1 MAGQPLTHHEI
12 MALAAPFARGGRQV
26 DLAGSDRMARR
37 LVFRPRPLAEDGAL
51 AERLRL
57 EDGERSAHRLVR
69 EIVLPDGAPGE
80 PRAELRA
87 ELRAEGADPAELLA
101 LIDAVPPAAQWRR
114 GDGWA
119 IALGQ
124 RASRADD
131 GSVRVVI
138 AWIEA
143 RVAGVRLKLTLPAV
157 AGITAEVELEAPGL
171 AELPDDLLAVL
182 GGGWSS
188 LWRLGERWRGHF
200 RAPRREPARSEA
212 ALAQVQRAVEH
223 LARTLAEPPARFH
236 ERLAAAR
243 WRVAA
248 QRCVP
253 LLAALGL
260 IAMSFVVTSMD
271 FARDSVWRMLIFNA
285 PPILLAL
292 GVSLQEL
299 PRFEWPRWPRA
310 LQAASWHAAC
320 ADPSAR

>member
-1 MAGQPLTHHEI
+1 MAAQPLSHHEI
-12 MALAAPFARGGRQV
+12 MALAAPFARSGRQV
-26 DLAGSDRMARR
+26 DLAGSDRMARQ
-37 LVFRPRPLAEDGAL
+37 LVFRPRPLAEDAAL

-57 EDGERSAHRLVR
+57 EDGERTAHRLVR
-69 EIVLPDGAPGE
+69 EIALPGGAPS
-80 PRAELRA
+80 ELRA
-87 ELRAEGADPAELLA
+87 ELRADGDDPAELLA

-114 GDGWA
+114 GEGWA

-131 GSVRVVI
+131 GGVRVVV

-143 RVAGVRLKLTLPAV
+143 QVAGVRLRLTLPAV
-157 AGITAEVELEAPGL
+157 AGITAEVELEAPDL

-212 ALAQVQRAVEH
+212 ALAQVQRAVDH
-223 LARTLAEPPARFH
+223 LARTLAEPPAHFH

-248 QRCVP
+248 RRCVP
-253 LLAALGL
+253 LLAVLGL
-260 IAMSFVVTSMD
+260 IGMSFVVTTMD

-310 LQAASWHAAC
+310 SRSASWHAAC
-320 ADPSAR
+320 PDPPAR

>member
-1 MAGQPLTHHEI
+1 MAAQPLTHHEI
-12 MALAAPFARGGRQV
+12 MALAAPFARRGRQV
-26 DLAGSDRMARR
+26 DLSGSDRLARR
-37 LVFRPRPLAEDGAL
+37 LVFRPRPLDDAPSL
-51 AERLRL
+51 SERLRL
-57 EDGERSAHRLVR
+57 EDGERTRHRLVR
-69 EIVLPDGAPGE
+69 EIALPCGAQ
-80 PRAELRA
+80 A
-87 ELRAEGADPAELLA
+87 ELRAEGDDPAALLSR
-101 LIDAVPPAAQWRR
+101 IEAVPPAAQWRR
-114 GDGWA
+114 GEGWE

-124 RASRADD
+124 RVLPADD
-131 GSVRVVI
+131 GGVRLVV

-143 RVAGVRLKLTLPAV
+143 HVAGLRLRLTLPAV
-157 AGITAEVELEAPGL
+157 SGITAELELEAPEL

-182 GGGWSS
+182 GGGWST

-212 ALAQVQRAVEH
+212 ALVQMQRAAEH

-236 ERLAAAR
+236 ERLALAR

-248 QRCVP
+248 RRCVP

-260 IAMSFVVTSMD
+260 IGMSFVVTSMD

-310 LQAASWHAAC
+310 SEAASWRT
-320 ADPSAR
+320 PSPTPPAS

>member
-1 MAGQPLTHHEI
+1 MAAQPLTHHEI
-12 MALAAPFARGGRQV
+12 MRLAAPFARQGRQV
-26 DLAGSDRMARR
+26 DLAGSDRLARR
-37 LVFRPRPLAEDGAL
+37 LNFRARPLADDPAL
-51 AERLRL
+51 HETLCL
-57 EDGERSAHRLVR
+57 EDGERRAHRLR
-69 EIVLPDGAPGE
+69 RGIVLPDGAV
-80 PRAELRA
+80 AELH
-87 ELRAEGADPAELLA
+87 AEGDDPAELLA
-101 LIDAVPPAAQWRR
+101 LIESVSPAAQWRR
-114 GDGWA
+114 ADGWT

-124 RASRADD
+124 RATRSDD
-131 GSVRVVI
+131 GGVRVVI

-157 AGITAEVELEAPGL
+157 AGITAEVELDAPGL

-200 RAPRREPARSEA
+200 RARRRERARSEA

-236 ERLAAAR
+236 QRLAAAR

-248 QRCVP
+248 RRSVP

-310 LQAASWHAAC
+310 SQAASWHAAC
-320 ADPSAR
+320 PDPPAR

>member
-1 MAGQPLTHHEI
+1 MAAQPLTHHEI
-12 MALAAPFARGGRQV
+12 MALAAPFARQGRQV

-37 LVFRPRPLAEDGAL
+37 LLFRPRPLAGEPAL
-51 AERLRL
+51 SEHLRL
-57 EDGERSAHRLVR
+57 EDGERTRHRLLR
-69 EIVLPDGAPGE
+69 EVALPGGAV
-80 PRAELRA
+80 AELRA
-87 ELRAEGADPAELLA
+87 DGDDPAELLA
-101 LIDAVPPAAQWRR
+101 LVEAVPPAAQWRR
-114 GDGWA
+114 GEGWE

-124 RASRADD
+124 RATRADA
-131 GSVRVVI
+131 GGVRVVV

-143 RVAGVRLKLTLPAV
+143 RVAGARLRLTLPAV
-157 AGITAEVELEAPGL
+157 AGITAEVELEAPEL

-182 GGGWSS
+182 GGGWST
-188 LWRLGERWRGHF
+188 LWRLGESWRGHF
-200 RAPRREPARSEA
+200 RAPRREPQRSEA
-212 ALAQVQRAVEH
+212 SIAQMQIAVEH
-223 LARTLAEPPARFH
+223 LARTLAEPPVRFH

-248 QRCVP
+248 RRCVP

-260 IAMSFVVTSMD
+260 IGMSFVVTSMD

-310 LQAASWHAAC
+310 SEAVSWRSETPNPPAS
-320 ADPSAR
+320 

>member
-12 MALAAPFARGGRQV
+12 MALAAPFARSGRQV
-26 DLAGSDRMARR
+26 DLAGSDRIAR
-37 LVFRPRPLAEDGAL
+37 LLLFRPRPLAEDPAL
-51 AERLRL
+51 HERLRL
-57 EDGERSAHRLVR
+57 EDGERARHRLVR
-69 EIVLPDGAPGE
+69 EIALPEGVA
-80 PRAELRA
+80 AQ
-87 ELRAEGADPAELLA
+87 LRAEGEDPAELLA
-101 LIDAVPPAAQWRR
+101 LIDTVPPATQWRR
-114 GDGWA
+114 GEGWA

-124 RASRADD
+124 RVTRADD
-131 GSVRVVI
+131 GNARVVI
-138 AWIEA
+138 ATLDA
-143 RVAGVRLKLTLPAV
+143 KVGGLRLKVTLPAV
-157 AGITAEVELEAPGL
+157 AGITAEVELDAPGL

-212 ALAQVQRAVEH
+212 ALAQMHIAVEH

-248 QRCVP
+248 RRCVP
-253 LLAALGL
+253 LLTALGL
-260 IAMSFVVTSMD
+260 IGMSFVVTSMD

-310 LQAASWHAAC
+310 SQASSWHAAC
-320 ADPSAR
+320 QDTPTR